1 MAPALATML
10 RHLLLLAALV
20 VAGNRCEPVPTAITQ
35 AIVWLP
41 TGIAI
46 AGLWLLGWRAVWT
59 VMLATLLGRLQVGY
73 DASIF
78 VPAMLGSA
86 TEALFG
92 VWLLQRL
99 GLRGDFASLRELS
112 VLAVTAALAPLG
124 SILFSLIGRT
134 IPGNFRDLPFYSGW
148 DGWWR
153 MNLLGTLTVVPAVL
167 LWLGARRALR
177 RGEAAETLLAG
188 TATVTTVVVVMVVL
202 PASVSSVLLLTT
214 VLPIALLAAV
224 RHGARGAATQALLA
238 TLTITAFATYGIGA
252 FQVVPL
258 PERHFAV
265 QVFVTLTVAVPLVL
279 GALIAAAEQNVHRWL
294 HSEGLRQALVRV
306 LPDVVYRLGPDD
318 TLLDVM
324 VPEGSVLP
332 VAKERLLGRRL
343 GEVAEP
349 ESVDH
354 LQAQLRRA
362 RSGIPSEPV
371 EYALRTPDQQYQRE
385 VRFVPLENGEVLG
398 VVRDVTARRAAEE
411 QMAWHTRALE
421 AIASGGPLDTAL
433 LEIVRGI
440 ERFLGARAAL
450 MVTRGRRLYVA
461 CAPSLPPEYATL
473 TDGLEIGPAMGSC
486 GAAAHHDMLVV
497 TKDTRCDPNWA
508 PYRTEAEAQGLI
520 ACWSLPVH
528 AASGA
533 VLGTFAV
540 YHDHVHEPSTADLA
554 LLQRAAILTGL
565 ALEREQREGLL
576 ASIQA
581 NVSEGL
587 FRFVPEVGL
596 VHVNPACASMF
607 GYATPTEMLRE
618 AAARD
623 GDAQHRDSL
632 AWLCGTE
639 TSTRLQERRLHRR
652 DGSPF
657 WAQVSTTVVRDAKG
671 AIASCDGAI
680 TDITTAKELG
690 EQLRQS
696 QKMEAIGQLAGG
708 VAHDFNN
715 LLTAIS
721 GYAEAVRD
729 GLPAGDALRNDAG
742 EIVRAATRAA
752 DLTRQLLA
760 FGRRQV
766 LTPEVVDLGA
776 VVAGMADMLQR
787 LLGERV
793 QVDCLRHDSP
803 VCARVDRAQ
812 FEQVVLNL
820 ALNARDAMPEGGR
833 LTIATSIQDGSE
845 GADRPGELGPGRYA
859 VLRVQDSGCGM
870 AQATR
875 ERAFEPFFTTKE
887 PGKGTGLGL
896 ATVYGTVKQSGGA
909 ARIDSTLGHGTT
921 VSVWLPL
928 VGSATVREPVVEVP
942 RGPARRAK
950 ILVAEDERLVR
961 ELVQRALL
969 RAGHRVLLAKNGE
982 EALGLAAANEI
993 DLLVTDVVMPQLG
1006 GRELVRHLAAT
1017 HPTTPVLF
1025 MSGYASDSDVLVAT
1039 APGPAAILNKPFTA
1053 TQLLQAIDGLLP
1065 LTAGTPSTTP
1075 IGE

>member
-1 MAPALATML
+1 MALVPATMR
-10 RHLLLLAALV
+10 RHMLLLAALI
-20 VAGNRCEPVPTAITQ
+20 VAGNRCEPVPMAITQ

-46 AGLWLLGWRAVWT
+46 AGLWLLGVRAVWT
-59 VMLATLLGRLQVGY
+59 IPVATLLGRLQVGY
-73 DASIF
+73 DASIY

-86 TEALFG
+86 TEALLG
-92 VWLLQRL
+92 VWLLRRL

-124 SILFSLIGRT
+124 SILFSLVGRT
-134 IPGNFRDLPFYSGW
+134 IPGNFRELPFYSGW

-153 MNLLGTLTVVPAVL
+153 MNLLGTLAVVPAAL

-177 RGEAAETLLAG
+177 RGEAVETLLAAA
-188 TATVTTVVVVMVVL
+188 ATVTTVVVVMVAL
-202 PASVSSVLLLTT
+202 APSVSSVLLLIT

-258 PERHFAV
+258 PERHFAA

-279 GALIAAAEQNVHRWL
+279 GALIAAAEHNVHRWL

-306 LPDVVYRLGPDD
+306 LPDVVYRLGSDD

-343 GEVAEP
+343 GDVADP
-349 ESVDH
+349 QYVDH

-371 EYALRTPDQQYQRE
+371 EYALRTPDHPHQRE

-398 VVRDVTARRAAEE
+398 VVRDVSARRAAEE
-411 QMAWHTRALE
+411 QMSWHMRALE
-421 AIASGGPLDTAL
+421 AIASGGPLDAAL
-433 LEIVRGI
+433 LVIVQGI

-461 CAPSLPPEYATL
+461 CAPSLPPEYRLLA
-473 TDGLEIGPAMGSC
+473 DGLEMGPMSGSC
-486 GAAAHHDMLVV
+486 GAAAHGDTLIV
-497 TKDTRCDPNWA
+497 TRDTGCDPKWA
-508 PYRTEAEAQGLI
+508 KWREQAKAQGLI

-540 YHDHVHEPSTADLA
+540 YHDHVHEPSAADLA

-587 FRFVPEVGL
+587 FRIVPEVGL

-618 AAARD
+618 VATAG

-657 WAQVSTTVVRDAKG
+657 WAQVSTTVVRDPKG
-671 AIASCDGAI
+671 AIACCDGAI
-680 TDITTAKELG
+680 TDITGSKELG

-729 GLPAGDALRNDAG
+729 GLPTGDVLRNDAG

-766 LTPEVVDLGA
+766 LTTEVVDLGA

-793 QVDCLRHDSP
+793 QVVCRRHDTP

-820 ALNARDAMPEGGR
+820 ALNARDAMPDGGR
-833 LTIATSIQDGSE
+833 LTIATSVHDERAGP
-845 GADRPGELGPGRYA
+845 DRPPELGPGRYA
-859 VLRVQDSGCGM
+859 VLAVQDSGCGM
-870 AQATR
+870 SLATR
-875 ERAFEPFFTTKE
+875 EHAFEPFFTTKA

-909 ARIDSTLGHGTT
+909 ARIDSAVGKGTT
-921 VSVWLPL
+921 VWVWLPL
-928 VGSATVREPVVEVP
+928 VGATLHHEPVVEVP
-942 RGPARRAK
+942 RGPARRAT
-950 ILVAEDERLVR
+950 ILVAEDETLVR

-982 EALGLAAANEI
+982 EALVLAAANQI

-1025 MSGYASDSDVLVAT
+1025 MSGYASDSEALVAT

-1053 TQLLQAIDGLLP
+1053 TQLLQSVDGLLVLAAARP
-1065 LTAGTPSTTP
+1065 AANA
-1075 IGE
+1075 